1 MTLANIF
8 LVPSFDSLGDGGQ
21 NNKLLLETGFLILQ
35 ETSPFWFVL
44 E

>member
-1 MTLANIF
+1 MTLGQVF
-8 LVPSFDSLGDGGQ
+8 LVPSFDSLGSGSQDR
-21 NNKLLLETGFLILQ
+21 LLLETGFLILQ

>member
-1 MTLANIF
+1 MTLGQIF

-21 NNKLLLETGFLILQ
+21 DRLLLETGFLILQ
-35 ETSPFWFVL
+35 ETSPFWFIL

>member
-1 MTLANIF
+1 MTLAQIF
-8 LVPSFDSLGDGGQ
+8 LVPSFDALGEVAQ
-21 NNKLLLETGFLILQ
+21 NALLLETGYFILQ